1 MQILTEYARQTDEV
15 LAEHAAGGD
24 QDAFAAL
31 YDRHFSGLYDFAVRM
46 LRQDD
51 AAADVVQ
58 NTFVKAWDALRKKN
72 IPGNVKAWLYA
83 VARNNAIDEIRH
95 RKRLVQV
102 NETAEGGSPAAL
114 AMADPS
120 KVADPE
126 ILVQSKELVD
136 LVWESSAGLSP
147 NEYALLDLHLRRGF
161 NADELAASLHLRK
174 GAVYTKLSRLKDSL
188 EESVTST
195 LLLRHGRRNCSELDG
210 LLNRFDPTRLTPE
223 VRKVVR
229 NHLKDCPRCQESK
242 RRYLSPVEMFSALV
256 IVPAPAGIKES
267 IWKNV
272 SAHTLSSPP
281 PSRPSRGMDRPLR
294 WWKRSSAFTRLTI
307 AAIAAAAIAVIVWG
321 LANASGAGQP
331 PTRDPSDVH
340 SPSHQVGRLY
350 PYTDNRIVMA
360 WTPAAGAR
368 AYSVLWSQTRSD
380 EPEARPQLPGDRGT
394 DTSPALDPGSWFFI
408 MRTQG
413 ASGTWTDTVRIGP
426 FFIAA
431 APTPQPTITP
441 TPTPTPTPAPTP
453 RPTPTPSL
461 TPQPTPSHSPNP
473 SPSPSQSASLNP
485 SPSAT
490 PKPSPKH

>member
-1 MQILTEYARQTDEV
+1 MQVLTEYARQTDEA
-15 LAEHAAGGD
+15 LAEQASGGD

-31 YDRHFSGLYDFAVRM
+31 YDRHFSGLYDFAVRIV
-46 LRQDD
+46 RQED

-58 NTFVKAWDALRKKN
+58 NSFMKAWDALRKKN

-83 VARNNAIDEIRH
+83 VARNNAIDEIRQ
-95 RKRLVQV
+95 RKRMVQIS
-102 NETAEGGSPAAL
+102 ETVEGGSPAAL

-120 KVADPE
+120 KVVDPE
-126 ILVQSKELVD
+126 MVLQSKELVD
-136 LVWESSAGLSP
+136 LVWESAAGLSP

-195 LLLRHGRRNCSELDG
+195 LLLHRGRRNCAELDG
-210 LLNRFDPTRLTPE
+210 LLDRFGPTRLTLE
-223 VRKVVR
+223 VRKVIR
-229 NHLKDCPRCQESK
+229 NHLKDCARCQESK

-256 IVPAPAGIKES
+256 IVPAPAGMKES

-272 SAHTLSSPP
+272 SAHTLSSPAT
-281 PSRPSRGMDRPLR
+281 SVPSRGMDRPLR
-294 WWKRSSAFTRLTI
+294 WLKGSSAFTRLII
-307 AAIAAAAIAVIVWG
+307 ASIAAAAIAVIVWR
-321 LANASGAGQP
+321 LASASGAGQP

-340 SPSHQVGRLY
+340 SSSHQVGRLY
-350 PYTDNRIVMA
+350 PDTDNRIVMA

-394 DTSPALDPGSWFFI
+394 DTSPALGPGSWYFI

-413 ASGTWTDTVRIGP
+413 ASGAWTDTARVGP
-426 FFIAA
+426 FLIAA
-431 APTPQPTITP
+431 APTPQPTVTP
-441 TPTPTPTPAPTP
+441 TPVPTPSSAPTSQPTPTHSPG
-453 RPTPTPSL
+453 PS
-461 TPQPTPSHSPNP
+461 PTPSHNPSPRPSHTPSPSP
-473 SPSPSQSASLNP
+473 SPSPSQP
-485 SPSAT
+485 MP
-490 PKPSPKH
+490 H